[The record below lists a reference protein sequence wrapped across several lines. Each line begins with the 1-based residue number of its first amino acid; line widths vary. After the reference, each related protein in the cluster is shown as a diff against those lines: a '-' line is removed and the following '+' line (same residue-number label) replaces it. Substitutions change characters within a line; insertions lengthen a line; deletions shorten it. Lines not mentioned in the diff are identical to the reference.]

1 MERRLAAILAADV
14 VGYSRLIRSDEEGTL
29 AALKAVRTDVMNPLI
44 AKHGGRVVKLMGDGM
59 LVEFASVVDA
69 VRAAVGSQ
77 QAVAERNGSLPE
89 DKRIEFRVGINMGDV
104 VIEGDDIFGDGVNV
118 AARLEGLARP
128 GGICVSG
135 NVYEEVRDRTD
146 LSFEDLGEREVKNI
160 NRPVRVWQWVTD
172 GAAVPTGATTADAKT
187 AGNVKASDAMPLPDK
202 ASIAVLPLES
212 MSDSR
217 DYEYLADGMT
227 EDIITLLARIPSFF
241 VIARNSSFSYK
252 GKQRDIRQVGRELG
266 VRYVVEGSLR
276 PVGDRLRVTI
286 QLIEAET
293 GNHIWA
299 ERFDRTAADLFEVQ
313 DEITNAIVARLE
325 PELTRAEFEL
335 IRRRPPADMDA
346 WDYYRQARGILSMK
360 GWHESTFTEGAEL
373 YRKAIAL
380 DPEFAP
386 ARAGLS
392 LLLAI
397 GHLIGYVAEPD
408 EALSEADQALA
419 LDSDSSEVLGFA
431 GCALSDI
438 GHATRGIELLEK
450 AIERNPSNA
459 QAWVALGA
467 AQLSNRQPE
476 RAIESLEH
484 GLRISPRDN
493 LLAVWGSI
501 YAVALGFVGRL
512 DDAIEQARTASR
524 RDDKLHNPRVVLA
537 ALLVTENRLDE
548 AASALAEARR
558 IRPQLSPREVRGIVG
573 GRFAK
578 ALREIWEV

>member
-1 MERRLAAILAADV
+1 
-14 VGYSRLIRSDEEGTL
+14 
-29 AALKAVRTDVMNPLI
+29 
-44 AKHGGRVVKLMGDGM
+44 
-59 LVEFASVVDA
+59 
-69 VRAAVGSQ
+69 
-77 QAVAERNGSLPE
+77 
-89 DKRIEFRVGINMGDV
+89 
-104 VIEGDDIFGDGVNV
+104 
-118 AARLEGLARP
+118 
-128 GGICVSG
+128 
-135 NVYEEVRDRTD
+135 
-146 LSFEDLGEREVKNI
+146 
-160 NRPVRVWQWVTD
+160 
-172 GAAVPTGATTADAKT
+172 
-187 AGNVKASDAMPLPDK
+187 
-202 ASIAVLPLES
+202 
-212 MSDSR
+212 
-217 DYEYLADGMT
+217 MT

-360 GWHESTFTEGAEL
+360 GWHESTFAEGAEL

-397 GHLIGYVAEPD
+397 GHMIGYVAEPD
-408 EALSEADQALA
+408 EALNEADQALA

-512 DDAIEQARTASR
+512 DDAIEQARIASR

-558 IRPQLSPREVRGIVG
+558 IRPQLSSREVRGIVG